1 MKFQSLAESPLGISD
16 DEIWSLFSPFLVQD
30 FSPEEP
36 EWRREINRRKKKIL
50 RKYLRQKLFGWQ
62 AGHKR
67 DEAAIIAEY
76 SKAWQESQYAAY
88 TLSLPPTRISPWVWR
103 DHRAFASD
111 VGATRFRQLML
122 IKTIE
127 TVKPSKVLE
136 VGCGNGIN
144 LLLLACR
151 FPDIEFTGVE
161 LTEQGHIAAERFQ
174 EQTTLPQQMVD
185 YAPLPLVDTTAFRG
199 IRFLQGTAADLPF
212 EDSSFDMVQTILAL
226 EQMEQIR
233 SAALSEIA
241 RVCRGTTFM
250 IEPFSDVNEDG
261 WSRKNVIQRNYFQGR
276 IADLPSYGLQPAT
289 AINDFP
295 QEAFLKVGAV
305 LSSKATD

>member
-16 DEIWSLFSPFLVQD
+16 DE
-30 FSPEEP
+30 
-36 EWRREINRRKKKIL
+36 
-50 RKYLRQKLFGWQ
+50 
-62 AGHKR
+62 
-67 DEAAIIAEY
+67 AAVIAEY

-103 DHRAFASD
+103 DRRVFASD

-127 TVKPSKVLE
+127 TVKPSNVLE

-151 FPDIEFTGVE
+151 FPDIAFTGVE
-161 LTEQGHIAAERFQ
+161 LTKQGHIAAERFQ
-174 EQTTLPQQMVD
+174 QQATLPQQMVD
-185 YAPLPLVDTTAFRG
+185 YAPLPLVDDTAFRR

-233 SAALSEIA
+233 PDALSEIA
-241 RVCRGTTFM
+241 RVCRGTTLM
-250 IEPFSDVNEDG
+250 IEPFRDANEQG
-261 WSRKNVIQRNYFQGR
+261 WSRKNVGQRNYFQGR
-276 IADLPSYGLQPAT
+276 IADLPSYGLQPAM

-295 QEAFLKVGAV
+295 QEAFLKVCALQSTKGAV
-305 LSSKATD
+305 